1 MATEISRFNRITR
14 MRWKT
19 AAATLLLLGLLLAP
33 RPAAAAPLQQPTVP
47 YVHIIR
53 PGETLVAIASLY
65 GVSVQDLRA
74 ANQLSNRATVTSCTP
89 NNDSTQ
95 ARGTVRLNGRPA
107 GGYGVVFSWQPDGN
121 VVARTSSGGGGEFDF
136 ILHGAGPRQGD
147 WWFWV
152 ENGAG
157 NRISEMAHVHTDK
170 DPHTG
175 KCQRAVIGFDIGNPQ
190 LTFIG
195 RRLQI
200 PLGRNPAAR
209 AARAAAYN
217 TYHVVRPGQTLAA
230 IAELYGVPVER
241 LKADNGLNNRATVV
255 GCEPNADSTQ
265 ARGTVRLNGQP
276 VNGYRVAFSWQPD
289 GKVVGRRVSGED
301 AAAGAYT
308 HILQASGPRA
318 GSWWFW
324 IENKDDKRI
333 SEMAHVRTHGR
344 PHAGMCQRPV
354 IDFDIGDPGLT
365 YVGRKLRITVG
376 GEATAA
382 WTGAFYGNRELR
394 GDPLL
399 SRQDASLRFDWQGGR
414 PGPGVSG
421 DNFSAAWT
429 TTRRFQAGAYRFFAR
444 ADDGVRLY
452 VDDVLVLA
460 DWNIHPATQSF
471 GDIYLSPGNH
481 TVRVEYFEAGGLA
494 SLSVWWEKVR

>member
-1 MATEISRFNRITR
+1 MSTAISRSAQITR
-14 MRWKT
+14 KRWQT
-19 AAATLLLLGLLLAP
+19 AAAALFLLGLLLGP
-33 RPAAAAPLQQPTVP
+33 QPVAAAPLQQPVIP

-53 PGETLVAIASLY
+53 PGETLAGIASLY
-65 GVSVQDLRA
+65 GVTVQELRA
-74 ANQLSNRATVTSCTP
+74 ANHLSNRAAVTSCTP

-95 ARGTVRLNGRPA
+95 ARGTVQLNGQPVA
-107 GGYGVVFSWQPDGN
+107 GYGVVFSWQPDGN
-121 VVARTSSGGGGEFDF
+121 VVARTSTGGGGEFDF
-136 ILHGAGPRQGD
+136 ILHGAGPRAGN

-157 NRISEMAHVHTDK
+157 NRISEMAHVHTDR

-175 KCQRAVIGFDIGNPQ
+175 KCQRAVISFDIGNPE
-190 LTFIG
+190 LTYIG

-200 PLGRNPAAR
+200 PLGGSPAAGT
-209 AARAAAYN
+209 ARAAAYN
-217 TYHVVRPGQTLAA
+217 TYHVIGSGQTLAA
-230 IAELYGVPVER
+230 IAELYGVPVEQ
-241 LKADNGLNNRATVV
+241 LKAANGLNNRATVV

-265 ARGTVRLNGQP
+265 ARGTVRLNGKP

-289 GKVVGRRVSGED
+289 GKVVGRRASGEG

-308 HILQASGPRA
+308 HILQASGPRE
-318 GSWWFW
+318 GNWWFW
-324 IENKDDKRI
+324 VENKDGKRI
-333 SEMAHVRTHGR
+333 SEMAHVRTDR
-344 PHAGMCQRPV
+344 LPHAGMCQRPV
-354 IDFDIGDPGLT
+354 IDFDIRDPGLT
-365 YVGRKLRITVG
+365 YVGRRLHITVG
-376 GEATAA
+376 GEVTAA

-414 PGPGVSG
+414 PGPAVSG

-452 VDDVLVLA
+452 VDGVLVVA
-460 DWNIHPATQSF
+460 DWNIHPATRSF

-481 TVRVEYFEAGGLA
+481 TVRVEYFEAEGLA
-494 SLSVWWEKVR
+494 SISVWWEKI

>member
-1 MATEISRFNRITR
+1 MATEILRFNRITR

-19 AAATLLLLGLLLAP
+19 AAATLLLLGLLLGSQ
-33 RPAAAAPLQQPTVP
+33 PAAAAQQQQPTVP

-53 PGETLVAIASLY
+53 PGEMLAGIASLY
-65 GVSVQDLRA
+65 GVSVQELRA

-95 ARGTVRLNGRPA
+95 ARGTVRLNGQPV
-107 GGYGVVFSWQPDGN
+107 GGYGVVFSWMPDGN

-136 ILHGAGPRQGD
+136 ILHGAGPREGD

-175 KCQRAVIGFDIGNPQ
+175 KCQRAVISFDVGNPQ
-190 LTFIG
+190 LTYIG

-217 TYHVVRPGQTLAA
+217 TYHVVSSGQTLAA
-230 IAELYGVPVER
+230 IAELYGVSVEQ
-241 LKADNGLNNRATVV
+241 LKAANNLNNRATVV

-265 ARGTVRLNGQP
+265 AQGTVRLNGQP

-289 GKVVGRRVSGED
+289 GKVVGRRVSGEG

-333 SEMAHVRTHGR
+333 SEMAHVRTHDR

-365 YVGRKLRITVG
+365 FVGRKLRITVG

-382 WTGAFYGNRELR
+382 WTGTFYGNRELR

-399 SRQDASLRFDWQGGR
+399 SRQDASLRFDWQGGQ
-414 PGPGVSG
+414 PGPRVSG

-494 SLSVWWEKVR
+494 SISVWWEKVR